1 MIQSS
6 NIPTNLACKAFDVSQ
21 SGFYKWRKRPN
32 KKNSNVVILT
42 EIRLIKCEFLKY
54 GYRRVTKEL
63 HRRGIHVNSKK
74 VLKLMKENSL
84 VVKKKRYKP
93 KTTNSNHNLPR
104 HDNLVKNKIITGIN
118 QVWVSDIT
126 YISIENEFAYLAL
139 IMDLAS
145 RRIVGLELSRDM
157 TIDLTITAL
166 NKAVKQRGVKNV
178 KGCIHHSD
186 HGVQYLARD
195 YITRL
200 EQLGMQASMGE
211 VGNSYDNAHA
221 ESLNKTIK
229 NEEVWTNEYESFM
242 DAYTNIARYVH
253 IYNEKRLHSS
263 IGYIPPNEFEKNKV

>member
-145 RRIVGLELSRDM
+145 RRIVGWELSRDM

-200 EQLGMQASMGE
+200 EQLALR
-211 VGNSYDNAHA
+211 GN
-221 ESLNKTIK
+221 
-229 NEEVWTNEYESFM
+229 
-242 DAYTNIARYVH
+242 
-253 IYNEKRLHSS
+253 
-263 IGYIPPNEFEKNKV
+263 